1 MSIPLGVRLKLGIVA
16 GVAGPVGTL
25 DVARDIR
32 PELGIVIGLPEGVEA
47 PDGSVA
53 GSEEEEEVG
62 LPELLDM
69 GTEGDGLDRIELSS
83 SDIPDPGAGLGCGDG
98 THPCCFFGAGSS
110 PRAGGI
116 RGRGG

>member
-1 MSIPLGVRLKLGIVA
+1 VSIPLGVRLKLGIVA

-69 GTEGDGLDRIELSS
+69 GTEEDGLDRIELSA
-83 SDIPDPGAGLGCGDG
+83 SDIPGPGAGLGWEDG
-98 THPCCFFGAGSS
+98 NHPRCFFGAGSS
-110 PRAGGI
+110 PRAGGT
-116 RGRGG
+116 RG